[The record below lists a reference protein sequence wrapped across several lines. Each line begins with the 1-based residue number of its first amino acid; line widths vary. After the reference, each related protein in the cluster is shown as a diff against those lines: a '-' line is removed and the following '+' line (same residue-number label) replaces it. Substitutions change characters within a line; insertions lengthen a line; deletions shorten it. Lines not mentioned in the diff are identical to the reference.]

1 MTKTLLLFSLIF
13 LKSRLQLYKHT
24 YERGIIVKDKYTLGE
39 NLKFIVQSLIGVFLF
54 MTPVKYGDGFTIP
67 VAVLADIVQ
76 DVLADQ
82 FSLIMVIILVLTAF
96 LTLISQVT

>member
-1 MTKTLLLFSLIF
+1 MQKTTTKINFRTKTLFLFSLNF
-13 LKSRLQLYKHT
+13 LKFRLQLYKHT

-39 NLKFIVQSLIGVFLF
+39 NLKFIVPSLIGVFLF

-76 DVLADQ
+76 DVLEIGRA
-82 FSLIMVIILVLTAF
+82 SCRE
-96 LTLISQVT
+96 

>member
-1 MTKTLLLFSLIF
+1 MTKTLFLFSLIF

-39 NLKFIVQSLIGVFLF
+39 NLTFIVPSLIGVFLF
-54 MTPVKYGDGFTIP
+54 MTPVKYGDGFTIA

-76 DVLADQ
+76 DVIADEL
-82 FSLIMVIILVLTAF
+82 SLFMVIILVFTVIFTVYAY
-96 LTLISQVT
+96 VT

>member
-39 NLKFIVQSLIGVFLF
+39 NLKFIVPSLIGVFLF

-76 DVLADQ
+76 DVLAVQ
-82 FSLIMVIILVLTAF
+82 LSLFMVIILL
-96 LTLISQVT
+96 LIDYLIIVAIVT